1 MTLSSR
7 RVLFLAWAPFFSGA
21 ERALVRALRAL
32 KVGQYEPVVLAGTEG
47 ELASQV
53 RALGVPC
60 EIVPLHQLDRRRPLA
75 SVRSV
80 AAVVRAALRHR
91 VALIHSN
98 DVPSFQAGGYTARL
112 RRLPAVT
119 HVRFPDT
126 AAGYRWFLRPG
137 FTRAIFVSE
146 DQRNAAIG
154 EAPDLFDGRSDVL
167 HDCVE
172 RQDVWTAEQR
182 AHVRRN
188 LGLSETATLVAII
201 GQVAEVKGIW
211 DFVDAARLVARDNP
225 SSHFVVV
232 GDDLKTNGAVR
243 RTMQERVA
251 ALDLGPRFS
260 FLGFRADA
268 SYIAQAFDII
278 AVPSLVEPF
287 GLAALEGMA
296 ASCAVVASRVGGLQE
311 IVVHQRTGLLCQP
324 GAPTEFAAAIGRLIR
339 DEHWRRA
346 LASSARNRAQEV
358 FGIDAYGAKLR
369 RLYDGVCAGHVSSV
383 PNSKPPSRV
392 RLTAGPNS
400 ADTSTTFEGRT

>member
-7 RVLFLAWAPFFSGA
+7 PVLFLAWAPFFSGA

-32 KVGQYEPVVLAGTEG
+32 TVGPYEPIVLAGTDG

-60 EIVPLHQLDRRRPLA
+60 EIVPLRQLDRRRPLA

-80 AAVVRAALRHR
+80 AAVVRAAVRHR
-91 VALIHSN
+91 VALVHSN

-112 RRLPAVT
+112 LRLPAVT

-126 AAGYRWFLRPG
+126 AAGYHWFLRPG

-146 DQRNAAIG
+146 DQRRTAIG
-154 EAPDLFDGRSDVL
+154 EAPDLFDGRSEVL

-172 RQDVWTAEQR
+172 RQEVWTTEQR
-182 AHVRRN
+182 AHVRRG
-188 LGLSETATLVAII
+188 LGLSETATLVAMI

-211 DFVDAARLVARDNP
+211 DFVEAARMVARDNP

-232 GDDLKTNGAVR
+232 GDDLKTHGAVR
-243 RTMQERVA
+243 RAMQERVA
-251 ALDLGPRFS
+251 ALDLAPRFS

-311 IVVHQRTGLLCQP
+311 IVVHQRTGLLCRP
-324 GAPTEFAAAIGRLIR
+324 SSPTELAGALQQLVA
-339 DEHWRRA
+339 DEHRRRA
-346 LASSARNRAQEV
+346 LAAASRERARDV
-358 FGIDAYGAKLR
+358 FGIENYGVRLR
-369 RLYDGVCAGHVSSV
+369 HLYDSLC
-383 PNSKPPSRV
+383 R
-392 RLTAGPNS
+392 GPVTS
-400 ADTSTTFEGRT
+400 PALDTNPA